1 MIGDWFRGLALLR
14 HRELVRDL
22 GRRRLHLL
30 QVEHIRRQFPTAR
43 ISDDVVLVNHGEGCL
58 TLGERSKIESG
69 SVLSF
74 AGERD
79 GHGHLDVGADTWIG
93 QYNNFRCGNGTVRV
107 GANCLISQF
116 CSLVA
121 TSHEFSGRA
130 PIVGQGTRRERAG
143 VTVSD
148 EVWLGAGVVVL
159 PGVSVG
165 RGCVI
170 GAGSVLSHSTGEY
183 EIWAGV
189 PAVKISER

>member
-1 MIGDWFRGLALLR
+1 LR

-30 QVEHIRRQFPTAR
+30 QIEHIRRQFPTAR
-43 ISDDVVLVNHGEGCL
+43 ISDDVVLVNYGEGRL

-74 AGERD
+74 AGEGD
-79 GHGHLDVGADTWIG
+79 GHGRLDIGADTWIG

-121 TSHEFSGRA
+121 TSHEFSARV
-130 PIVGQGTRRERAG
+130 PIAQQGSRTERAG
-143 VTVSD
+143 VTLGD
-148 EVWLGAGVVVL
+148 EVWLGAGVIVL
-159 PGVSVG
+159 PGVNVG
-165 RGCVI
+165 RGGVI
-170 GAGSVLSHSTGEY
+170 GAGSVVTRSTGEY
-183 EIWAGV
+183 EVWAGV
-189 PAVKISER
+189 PAVKISDR